1 MKFKVGDWVILK
13 RNSSFIEEIGR
24 GPKQVITVARQYVDD
39 KTKQYLGVECDDYNE
54 DGNIASGE
62 EVNWPCSDF
71 EFYCPKPDLTG
82 LEKEIDE
89 LQTMGYKGE

>member
-24 GPKQVITVARQYVDD
+24 GPKQVITVERQGHDRN
-39 KTKQYLGVECDDYNE
+39 KQYLGVECDDE

-62 EVNWPCSDF
+62 AVNWPCSDF
-71 EFYCPKPDLTG
+71 EHYKWIEEVPLTG